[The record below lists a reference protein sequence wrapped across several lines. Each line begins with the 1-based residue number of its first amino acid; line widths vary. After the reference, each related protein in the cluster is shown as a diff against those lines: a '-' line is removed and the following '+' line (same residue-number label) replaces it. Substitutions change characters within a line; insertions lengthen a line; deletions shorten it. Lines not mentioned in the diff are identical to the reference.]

1 MQYVEKKDFQLEGL
15 YGNINFKKN
24 NMNGKILLDYWKN
37 IHDELYSSY
46 KDLDGLPMHSREWHV
61 SKDSITKVVYLLKR
75 AGDIDEKGYN
85 DMLHLLHSVDTENWV
100 VLESIIEAINTNKQL
115 PNNY

>member
-1 MQYVEKKDFQLEGL
+1 MQYVEKKDFQLEDL

-37 IHDELYSSY
+37 IYNEVYHPN
-46 KDLDGLPMHSREWHV
+46 KDSFGLPIHSKEWYV
-61 SKDSITKVVYLLKR
+61 SRDSIAQVVYLLKR

-85 DMLHLLHSVDTENWV
+85 DMLNLLHSVDTENWV
-100 VLESIIEAINTNKQL
+100 VLESIIEEINTDKQL
-115 PNNY
+115 PDN

>member
-1 MQYVEKKDFQLEGL
+1 
-15 YGNINFKKN
+15 
-24 NMNGKILLDYWKN
+24 MNGKILLDYWKN
-37 IHDELYSSY
+37 IYNELYSLN
-46 KDLDGLPMHSREWHV
+46 KDLYGLFIHSREWHV

-100 VLESIIEAINTNKQL
+100 VLESIIEAINTDKQL
-115 PNNY
+115 PDNY

>member
-1 MQYVEKKDFQLEGL
+1 MNVLLWLISKWILFQKL
-15 YGNINFKKN
+15 YQ
-24 NMNGKILLDYWKN
+24 
-37 IHDELYSSY
+37 
-46 KDLDGLPMHSREWHV
+46 
-61 SKDSITKVVYLLKR
+61 VVYLLKR
-75 AGDIDEKGYN
+75 AGDIDEKVYN